1 VIHHPAVVKTPV
13 LLGVKDEENIIEKK
27 NSFTGEVVSH
37 HSVHKTVPI
46 IGEIH

>member
-1 VIHHPAVVKTPV
+1 VSTPV
-13 LLGVKDEENIIEKK
+13 LLGVKNEDHVIEKK

-37 HSVHKTVPI
+37 HSVTKTVPI